1 MINKLF
7 AFFFIAYLLSSCV
20 EDIENYA
27 LGNVDNMIPDGK
39 ELMELRL
46 VIPGDKQPVARSIE
60 NGTAGENRIE
70 QLYMDVMDGGGN
82 PIEYRPRST
91 GDGTLKLTHDGDSV
105 YVVSTLFDIG
115 TLKDGYTLRVP
126 PDHRGC
132 KRSFR
137 ETFPRKLYTGSI
149 ENDSWLHRLDLINQS
164 GYQRKYLEDGRHGK

>member
-7 AFFFIAYLLSSCV
+7 TFFFIAYLLSSCV
-20 EDIENYA
+20 EDIENYD

-46 VIPGDKQPVARSIE
+46 VIPGDKQSVVRSIE
-60 NGTAGENRIE
+60 NGTAGENSIE

-91 GDGTLKLTHDGDSV
+91 GDGTLKLTHYADSF

-115 TLKDGYTLRVP
+115 TLKEGYTFRVRANADEPHGGQPVP
-126 PDHRGC
+126 PFYMSGTGVIYGDRHFRASAHLLRGVA
-132 KRSFR
+132 KLFR
-137 ETFPRKLYTGSI
+137 R
-149 ENDSWLHRLDLINQS
+149 N
-164 GYQRKYLEDGRHGK
+164 

>member
-70 QLYMDVMDGGGN
+70 QALHGCYGRRRESD
-82 PIEYRPRST
+82 
-91 GDGTLKLTHDGDSV
+91 
-105 YVVSTLFDIG
+105 
-115 TLKDGYTLRVP
+115 RVP
-126 PDHRGC
+126 TPFHRG
-132 KRSFR
+132 RN
-137 ETFPRKLYTGSI
+137 I
-149 ENDSWLHRLDLINQS
+149 EVDS
-164 GYQRKYLEDGRHGK
+164 

>member
-1 MINKLF
+1 
-7 AFFFIAYLLSSCV
+7 
-20 EDIENYA
+20 
-27 LGNVDNMIPDGK
+27 MIPDGK

-115 TLKDGYTLRVP
+115 TLKDGYTLRVRANADEP
-126 PDHRGC
+126 HGIIGQPVPLSTCRA
-132 KRSFR
+132 R
-137 ETFPRKLYTGSI
+137 E
-149 ENDSWLHRLDLINQS
+149 
-164 GYQRKYLEDGRHGK
+164 

>member
-115 TLKDGYTLRVP
+115 TLKDGYTCL
-126 PDHRGC
+126 
-132 KRSFR
+132 
-137 ETFPRKLYTGSI
+137 LYTSDAAD
-149 ENDSWLHRLDLINQS
+149 E
-164 GYQRKYLEDGRHGK
+164 

>member
-70 QLYMDVMDGGGN
+70 QLGRRRESD
-82 PIEYRPRST
+82 
-91 GDGTLKLTHDGDSV
+91 
-105 YVVSTLFDIG
+105 
-115 TLKDGYTLRVP
+115 RVP
-126 PDHRGC
+126 TPFHRG
-132 KRSFR
+132 RN
-137 ETFPRKLYTGSI
+137 I
-149 ENDSWLHRLDLINQS
+149 EVDS
-164 GYQRKYLEDGRHGK
+164 

>member
-70 QLYMDVMDGGGN
+70 HGRRRESD
-82 PIEYRPRST
+82 
-91 GDGTLKLTHDGDSV
+91 
-105 YVVSTLFDIG
+105 
-115 TLKDGYTLRVP
+115 RVP
-126 PDHRGC
+126 TPFHRG
-132 KRSFR
+132 RN
-137 ETFPRKLYTGSI
+137 I
-149 ENDSWLHRLDLINQS
+149 EVDS
-164 GYQRKYLEDGRHGK
+164 

>member
-60 NGTAGENRIE
+60 NGTGLSSFTWMLWTAAGIR
-70 QLYMDVMDGGGN
+70 
-82 PIEYRPRST
+82 
-91 GDGTLKLTHDGDSV
+91 
-105 YVVSTLFDIG
+105 
-115 TLKDGYTLRVP
+115 
-126 PDHRGC
+126 
-132 KRSFR
+132 
-137 ETFPRKLYTGSI
+137 
-149 ENDSWLHRLDLINQS
+149 
-164 GYQRKYLEDGRHGK
+164 